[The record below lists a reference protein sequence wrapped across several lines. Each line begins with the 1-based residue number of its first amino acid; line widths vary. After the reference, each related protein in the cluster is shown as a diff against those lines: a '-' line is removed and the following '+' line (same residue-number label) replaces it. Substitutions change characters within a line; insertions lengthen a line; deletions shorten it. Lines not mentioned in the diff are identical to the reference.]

1 MVADVFFVSNWPQRL
16 WALRRRRRGAGHG
29 VSRGRVGGRG
39 AGHSGGRRSYWY
51 GPGPLWTAAH
61 HRIPMLI
68 MMHDNRLSDT
78 ELTDIHAYLASRPAP
93 PSLKDIPPFNQ

>member
-1 MVADVFFVSNWPQRL
+1 
-16 WALRRRRRGAGHG
+16 
-29 VSRGRVGGRG
+29 
-39 AGHSGGRRSYWY
+39 
-51 GPGPLWTAAH
+51 
-61 HRIPMLI
+61 MLI